1 MDLNTQK
8 ITNVKVDKTSAFLK
22 LFRMITPKKVVAATG
37 LSDYISDSELLESI
51 KSAKKEWLDAN
62 MNFEYVEDKDI
73 VDYYTYKILACQ
85 IRYEYFLKKAKEKGF
100 KGEIL
105 ARES

>member
-1 MDLNTQK
+1 MDLNPQK
-8 ITNVKVDKTSAFLK
+8 IRSIKPKKRSFMSK
-22 LFRMITPKKVVAATG
+22 LFRLKEPREIIMAPG
-37 LSDYISDSELLESI
+37 LSDYISDAELLENL

-62 MNFEYVEDKDI
+62 VNFDYIEDKDI

-105 ARES
+105 IQES